1 MQRKYLLL
9 GLLGAFVLIQFI
21 QPDRSAVAASP
32 SQDLCAVLQPPTSV
46 AELLKAA
53 CYDCHSYE
61 TLYPWYS
68 RVSPVSWWI
77 ANHIAEGREEINFN
91 TFGTLSPRD
100 KVEVLKECSE
110 EVLDGH
116 MPLRSYT
123 WMHAKARLSAEQRR
137 VLADWFSDRARH
149 GSAEVEE

>member
-1 MQRKYLLL
+1 M
-9 GLLGAFVLIQFI
+9 GLLGVFVLIQFI
-21 QPDRSAVAASP
+21 QPDRSVVATAP
-32 SQDLCAVLQPPTSV
+32 SQDLCAALQPPASV

-61 TLYPWYS
+61 TRYPWYS
-68 RVSPVSWWI
+68 RIAPVSWWI
-77 ANHIAEGREEINFN
+77 TNHISEGREQINFN
-91 TFGTLSPRD
+91 TFGAVSPRD
-100 KVEVLKECSE
+100 RVEVLKECSE

-137 VLADWFSDRARH
+137 ALADWFSARARYS
-149 GSAEVEE
+149 GAKGEE